1 MQTWFYYL
9 VKEKGVAT
17 NDILDYYVEE
27 RGMSPQQYWF
37 ELFGA
42 ENLRTWFADWVAHT
56 AADQDYLTREEHK
69 SHLITTTRPSPGIGS
84 VCQTLVSVSLTP
96 MSGKGG
102 MRAPM
107 D

>member
-37 ELFGA
+37 KLFGG
-42 ENLRTWFADWVAHT
+42 ETKSQKIFTIGLILGHLL
-56 AADQDYLTREEHK
+56 YLLWK
-69 SHLITTTRPSPGIGS
+69 SLWLYFLDTF
-84 VCQTLVSVSLTP
+84 
-96 MSGKGG
+96 
-102 MRAPM
+102 
-107 D
+107 